1 MSGGGRPMTTMI
13 PQTQKVIEETKVVAV
28 QEEEDEDDEGN
39 LDREVERRR
48 MIRSQSM
55 INKQVLQLQRQM
67 EIFDK
72 NEQTSGLSL
81 NDFRKL

>member
-1 MSGGGRPMTTMI
+1 
-13 PQTQKVIEETKVVAV
+13 
-28 QEEEDEDDEGN
+28 
-39 LDREVERRR
+39 VERRR